1 MNLNPVW
8 LKSYPEGVPADI
20 DPGQYSSLVGLL
32 EESFSKYSERGCC
45 SCSTFEI

>member
-20 DPGQYSSLVGLL
+20 DVQQYTSLVGLL
-32 EESFSKYSERGCC
+32 D
-45 SCSTFEI
+45 